1 MSNNKIIQSDNAVI
15 DYTTISALINTVNA
29 HESTIQQLVAANTHS
44 STIVDTTT
52 GNTITTTG
60 QQIVQA
66 NHVSKITPSQFKSV
80 VVTFPQPFNNVTSV
94 IGVVQSTKGNAYC
107 YLSKTLAKDSAQFT
121 IVAGTGV
128 TTCNLYW
135 IAVGN

>member
-29 HESTIQQLVAANTHS
+29 HESTIQQLVAANTHL
-44 STIVDTTT
+44 STVVDTTT
-52 GNTITTTG
+52 GKTITTTG
-60 QQIVQA
+60 QQIVQGH
-66 NHVSKITPSQFKSV
+66 HVSNITPSQFKSV

-135 IAVGN
+135 IALGN